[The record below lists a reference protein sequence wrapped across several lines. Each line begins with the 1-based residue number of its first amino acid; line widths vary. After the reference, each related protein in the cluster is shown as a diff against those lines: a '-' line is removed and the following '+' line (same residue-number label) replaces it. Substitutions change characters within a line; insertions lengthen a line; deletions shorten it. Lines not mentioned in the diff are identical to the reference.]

1 MHRKYYEDGIG
12 VTPDFP
18 RALEYFGKAAS
29 KGYQP
34 AAEKLNRPMADGTRR
49 KRTLKKGEKEAEFK
63 FIPIVISVPKVKQDD
78 DDDDDNDGAIDDH
91 QGICKYT
98 QGSKAAAKTG
108 SGSGGSNICKIQ

>member
-49 KRTLKKGEKEAEFK
+49 KRTLKKGEKEADCK
-63 FIPIVISVPKVKQDD
+63 FIPIVISVPQVKQDD
-78 DDDDDNDGAIDDH
+78 DDDDEDQLQDGS
-91 QGICKYT
+91 CKYT
-98 QGSKAAAKTG
+98 HDGSKAIVST
-108 SGSGGSNICKIQ
+108 SSNSSGGNNICNIQ